1 MAGKPIRNRVFPY
14 QVLGYLLYMPDN
26 DWCMTIDDLTLRL
39 KTGPA
44 SRFLRVKISR
54 LWEALYWL
62 EQAQLIKAVVK
73 ERKVGTVIIHLRPVK
88 RLENYV
94 HPKD

>member
-26 DWCMTIDDLTLRL
+26 DWCMTLDDLTLRL
-39 KTGPA
+39 KTGAA
-44 SRFLRVKISR
+44 SRFFRCKISR

-62 EQAQLIKAVVK
+62 EQANLIQAVVK
-73 ERKVGTVIIHLRPVK
+73 ERKVGTVIIRLRPVK
-88 RLENYV
+88 RLETYV
-94 HPKD
+94 PHKD